1 MGSFLIAPHILA
13 ETATTTTTNFGY
25 LDAAIIL
32 AYLLMLTLIGVYFSR
47 RQSNLEEYFLASKT
61 MGWLPIGM
69 SLMAAL
75 NSGID
80 YVMQPSSIIIY
91 GLVFIGGVCSWFFLY
106 PWAAYVTIP
115 FYRRLNV
122 LSAYEY
128 LETRFDGNV
137 RTLIAVLF
145 LAWKVGWMGTA
156 LYVPCLVLSEIS
168 GRMFQPWHL
177 VLMMGVVVTVYTM
190 LGGIKAVVW
199 TEVIQFVVMLTGLA
213 VMVGVVTYQ
222 VGGFRA
228 IWDTAAADGK
238 TAMVYHIPGF
248 GDASL
253 WHKIQLFFAEPKTL
267 VGLLIA
273 AVVGRMAGYTGD
285 QVMIQRF
292 QTSKSIKD
300 SRQGFIINALGDSVW
315 TIGLSFVGLG
325 LYAYFKAKGWPAELA
340 GDDAKDHTV
349 PYFLR
354 TMFPTGILGLTLA
367 ATLAASLSAI
377 ASGINSCTTV
387 TMVDFYERLIKGK
400 AEVPQS
406 EMRDAREEG
415 RKDVALSR
423 AITVVFGLFGMA
435 LAIWVS
441 LTGMNVIQI
450 AQKVIQTYTGPMLA
464 IYILGMFTRRANA
477 LGVLLGGIGGT
488 AVALYVA
495 FFCGYHDAAGKWH
508 DYITFLWPTVFGFVS
523 TVLCGYV
530 LSLVIGSAPSP
541 RAKELNWFA
550 VMKRPLPEGEG
561 GRASTGP
568 AFPVAPAPAAAPAAQ
583 AAPVAPAP

>member
-1 MGSFLIAPHILA
+1 MG
-13 ETATTTTTNFGY
+13 TTTIVSMPLLLAQTTNFGV
-25 LDAAIIL
+25 LDALIIL
-32 AYLLMLTLIGVYFSR
+32 AYLGMLTGIGIYFSR
-47 RQSNLEEYFLASKT
+47 HQSNLEEYFLASKT

-91 GLVFIGGVCSWFFLY
+91 GLVFIFGVFSWFFLY

-128 LETRFDGNV
+128 LETRFDGKV

-168 GRMFQPWHL
+168 GRMFQPWQL
-177 VLMMGVVVTVYTM
+177 VIVMGFVVTVYTM

-213 VMVGVVTYQ
+213 VMVGVVTYH

-228 IWDTAAADGK
+228 VWDAAAADGK
-238 TAMVYHIPGF
+238 TALVYHIPGF
-248 GDASL
+248 GDAGL
-253 WHKIQLFFAEPKTL
+253 WERIRLFFAEPKTL

-273 AVVGRMAGYTGD
+273 SVVGRMAGYTGD

-292 QTSKSIKD
+292 QTSKSVKD

-315 TIGLSFVGLG
+315 SIGLSFVGLG

-354 TMFPTGILGLTLA
+354 TVFPTGILGLTLA

-377 ASGINSCTTV
+377 ASGINACTTV

-400 AEVPQS
+400 AKVPQS
-406 EMRDAREEG
+406 EMRDAHEEG

-441 LTGMNVIQI
+441 LTGMNIIQI
-450 AQKVIQTYTGPMLA
+450 AQKVIQTYTGPMLG
-464 IYILGMFTRRANA
+464 IYVLGMFTRRTNA
-477 LGVLLGGIGGT
+477 LGVLLGGIVGT
-488 AVALYVA
+488 AIALYIA
-495 FFCGYHDAAGKWH
+495 FFFGYRDADGKWH
-508 DYITFLWPTVFGFVS
+508 DYITFLWPTVFGFVT
-523 TVLCGYV
+523 TVLVGYL
-530 LSLVIGSAPSP
+530 LSLVIGSEPSQ
-541 RAKELNWFA
+541 RAKELNWFT
-550 VMKRPLPEGEG
+550 VMKRPLPDGETIDG
-561 GRASTGP
+561 SPAAVAGKAGAPASTP
-568 AFPVAPAPAAAPAAQ
+568 PVAPTAP
-583 AAPVAPAP
+583 